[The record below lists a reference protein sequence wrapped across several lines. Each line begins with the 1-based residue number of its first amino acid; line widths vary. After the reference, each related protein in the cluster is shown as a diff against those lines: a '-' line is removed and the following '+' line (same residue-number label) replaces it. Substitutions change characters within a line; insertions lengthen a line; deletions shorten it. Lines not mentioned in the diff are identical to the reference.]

1 MYVSYVHDFYYS
13 DKSCLRYICLQW
25 HSHEIHFLISLK
37 KYQETYWLQ
46 IQTAAMVS
54 LK

>member
-1 MYVSYVHDFYYS
+1 MIFTTQINPA
-13 DKSCLRYICLQW
+13 CGTYILQSLLW